1 VPSRFKE
8 LTVKETVARYREAGG
23 LVVVDYPGAT
33 AEEATAFRSELREQK
48 IEFRVVRKNLA
59 KVAFGEL
66 GYPELSSALEG
77 RVAIVSA
84 ENPVEASK
92 AAAKLEKDK
101 KFKVKGGWG
110 DGKVLSVDEIKMLSK
125 IPSREALLAQI
136 AGLAVAPL
144 RGLVGMIAAPGAS
157 LARVIKAWNEK
168 REGGESGD
176 SGAGDA
182 Q

>member
-8 LTVKETVARYREAGG
+8 LTVRETVARYKESGG
-23 LVVVDYPGAT
+23 MVVVDYPGVT
-33 AEEATAFRSELREQK
+33 AEEATAFRRELREQSV
-48 IEFRVVRKNLA
+48 EFRVVRKNLA

-66 GYPELSSALEG
+66 GYPELSNALEG

-84 ENPVEASK
+84 GDPVEASK
-92 AAAKLEKDK
+92 AAAKLAKDM

-110 DGKVLSVDEIKMLSK
+110 DGKVLSVDEITMLSK

-144 RGLVGMIAAPGAS
+144 RGLVGMIAAPAAS
-157 LARVIKAWNEK
+157 LARAIKAWNEK

-176 SGAGDA
+176 SSAE
-182 Q
+182 